1 MPKYPQS
8 DILRR
13 LFTKGQPI
21 TAARGE
27 IILGHTTVP
36 DGVYFIISGYVKV
49 YSISNQGDEYI
60 HIIYGPGEIFPMM
73 WAYLN
78 VQPESMFYE
87 ALVTTVVWKISRDWF
102 EEFIKTRLDISYA
115 MSMQL
120 AQQYRV
126 YNDRVDNLEYKKA
139 SERVAYR
146 VLFLGSRF
154 GTKTPRGVLIDLP
167 ITHEVFANTINLARE
182 SVSRELEKLEK
193 QSIIE
198 FRDHHILIMNVESLG
213 SQLSR
218 PVDLERWYLS

>member
-13 LFTKGQPI
+13 LFNKGQPL
-21 TAARGE
+21 TAAKGE
-27 IILGHTTVP
+27 ILLGQSAVP
-36 DGVYFIISGYVKV
+36 DGVYFISTGYVKV
-49 YSISNQGDEYI
+49 YSISNKGDEYI
-60 HIIYGPGEIFPMM
+60 HIIYGPGEVFPIM
-73 WAYLN
+73 WAYLE
-78 VQPESMFYE
+78 VQPETMFYE
-87 ALVTTVVWKISRDWF
+87 TLVTTVVWRIARDWF
-102 EEFIKTRLDISYA
+102 EEFVKTRIDISYA

-120 AQQYRV
+120 AQQFRV

-154 GTKTPRGVLIDLP
+154 GNKTERGVLIDLP

-193 QSIIE
+193 QNILE
-198 FRDHHILIMNVESLG
+198 LQDHHILIKDVKALA

-218 PVDLERWYLS
+218 PVDLDRWYLS